1 MDNIDNSVQ
10 KVIDLLERIPHNYAE
25 ITQRTP
31 YYNMAATLTDSVL
44 QAGMNYMGNHLEK
57 RLDPRLLVEGT
68 RSIVSVALNY
78 YPSRFLREDQYSDY
92 RTTCDFII
100 LFQTIPIEE
109 IIQWKNKRKQN
120 TICNL
125 ALYLYN
131 CNINTEDDLAEW
143 ILDDGNA
150 ESLLEINGVGR
161 KTIDY
166 MKLLSGQQAIPID
179 RHMFQFLE
187 IAGVLT
193 ADYKEAS
200 RILRKTAS
208 VLEVGESVLD
218 KTIWNYMSQKKSDG
232 QMSIFD
238 IFGDIMV

>member
-1 MDNIDNSVQ
+1 M
-10 KVIDLLERIPHNYAE
+10 
-25 ITQRTP
+25 
-31 YYNMAATLTDSVL
+31 
-44 QAGMNYMGNHLEK
+44 
-57 RLDPRLLVEGT
+57 
-68 RSIVSVALNY
+68 
-78 YPSRFLREDQYSDY
+78 
-92 RTTCDFII
+92 
-100 LFQTIPIEE
+100 
-109 IIQWKNKRKQN
+109 
-120 TICNL
+120 

-218 KTIWNYMSQKKSDG
+218 KTIWNYMSQKS
-232 QMSIFD
+232 QMDRCRFLIYSEILWYN
-238 IFGDIMV
+238 ISESLNYQTESMRLTLKIMNRRDIMCIE

>member
-1 MDNIDNSVQ
+1 MREYIRNITKTNDLILNGTLGNDE
-10 KVIDLLERIPHNYAE
+10 ID
-25 ITQRTP
+25 
-31 YYNMAATLTDSVL
+31 
-44 QAGMNYMGNHLEK
+44 
-57 RLDPRLLVEGT
+57 
-68 RSIVSVALNY
+68 
-78 YPSRFLREDQYSDY
+78 RFSKSDY
-92 RTTCDFII
+92 RWAD
-100 LFQTIPIEE
+100 
-109 IIQWKNKRKQN
+109 NKRKQD
-120 TICNL
+120 TICDL
-125 ALYLYN
+125 AWYLYN
-131 CNINTEDDLAEW
+131 CNVNTEDDLAEW
-143 ILDDGNA
+143 ILDDRNA

-200 RILRKTAS
+200 KILRKTAS

-218 KTIWNYMSQKKSDG
+218 KTIWKYMSEKKSDG

-238 IFGDIMV
+238 ICGEAIL